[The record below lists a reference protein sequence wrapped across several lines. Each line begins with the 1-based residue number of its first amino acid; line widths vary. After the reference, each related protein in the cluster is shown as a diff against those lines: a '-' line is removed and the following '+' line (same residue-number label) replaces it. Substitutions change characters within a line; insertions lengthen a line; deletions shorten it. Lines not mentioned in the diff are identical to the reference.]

1 MATTERDYYEV
12 LGVERSASDADI
24 KRAFRKLA
32 QQWHPDV
39 NTDPAAQER
48 FKEINEA
55 YQVLSDPERRQRYDM
70 FGRAGTDGGA
80 GATGF
85 EGFGGFSDIFDAFFG
100 GGAASSAARR
110 GRPQPGADLRYD
122 LRITFE
128 EAIKGTEKEIEF
140 PVLQKCETC
149 GGNGA
154 EPGTEPIT
162 CPQCNGRGEV
172 RSVRQTM
179 LGQMVN
185 VSACP
190 RCRGEGKIVETRCV
204 TCQGEGR
211 IERRRTLRV
220 TIPAGIDEG
229 HQIRLSNEGEVGPRG
244 GPPGSLYVAVHVL
257 PHPSLTREGTELYYE
272 AKVSI
277 AQAALGTRI
286 KVPTV
291 EGEEEVEVK
300 AGTQPDTEI
309 KLRGRGV
316 PHLRRGSRGDLH
328 VLVDVVVPTRLSK
341 KARELLEAYAADTG
355 AATSHGGGL
364 LEKLGLG

>member
-122 LRITFE
+122 LQITFE

-162 CPQCNGRGEV
+162 CPQ
-172 RSVRQTM
+172 
-179 LGQMVN
+179 
-185 VSACP
+185 
-190 RCRGEGKIVETRCV
+190 
-204 TCQGEGR
+204 
-211 IERRRTLRV
+211 
-220 TIPAGIDEG
+220 
-229 HQIRLSNEGEVGPRG
+229 
-244 GPPGSLYVAVHVL
+244 
-257 PHPSLTREGTELYYE
+257 
-272 AKVSI
+272 
-277 AQAALGTRI
+277 
-286 KVPTV
+286 
-291 EGEEEVEVK
+291 
-300 AGTQPDTEI
+300 
-309 KLRGRGV
+309 
-316 PHLRRGSRGDLH
+316 
-328 VLVDVVVPTRLSK
+328 
-341 KARELLEAYAADTG
+341 
-355 AATSHGGGL
+355 
-364 LEKLGLG
+364 